1 MPDNFFSRR
10 PRISAKRIAAI
21 RNKIAGIIFFM
32 AIVLYQNIVNS
43 FGAFPDYHLQGR
55 PNDFMAACATK

>member
-43 FGAFPDYHLQGR
+43 FGAFPDYHLPG
-55 PNDFMAACATK
+55 